1 MDLKLYNYLTKKKEI
16 FKPLKKGFVDL
27 YTCGPTVY
35 DSAHLGNLRTYIF
48 EDVLRRTLKANGFK
62 VKQVMNITDVE
73 DKIIK
78 KMRLEKKTLQQ
89 ITEPY
94 TKLFFEDLKKLN
106 IEKTEVYP
114 KATEHIKEII
124 KLIAVLLKK
133 EFAYQAED
141 GSIYFKISK
150 FKNYGKLS
158 GLSEPRPPLSE
169 GGAPTN

>member
-1 MDLKLYNYLTKKKEI
+1 MKFYNTLKGKKEE
-16 FKPLKKGFVDL
+16 FKPLKKKFAGF

-106 IEKTEVYP
+106 IEKAEVYP

-124 KLIAVLLKK
+124 SLISALLKK
-133 EFAYQAED
+133 GFAYQAED
-141 GSIYFKISK
+141 GSIYFK
-150 FKNYGKLS
+150 
-158 GLSEPRPPLSE
+158 
-169 GGAPTN
+169 

>member
-1 MDLKLYNYLTKKKEI
+1 MKFYNTLKGKKEE
-16 FKPLKKGFVDL
+16 FKPLKKKFAGF

-94 TKLFFEDLKKLN
+94 TKLFFEDLKKQ
-106 IEKTEVYP
+106 
-114 KATEHIKEII
+114 
-124 KLIAVLLKK
+124 
-133 EFAYQAED
+133 FAYQAED

-158 GLSEPRPPLSE
+158 GLSELRPPMSE
-169 GGAPTN
+169 VGAPTISADEY